1 MNSPVHLCIDQF
13 KWRNFQESLNR
24 CVLTCQDQVKDKVTP
39 STPEAEVN
47 KFRSE
52 FEACA
57 IRCCDDKVNTLPT
70 LSRKVEQTFKSGMY

>member
-1 MNSPVHLCIDQF
+1 M
-13 KWRNFQESLNR
+13 
-24 CVLTCQDQVKDKVTP
+24 LTCQDQVKDKVTP